1 MSSIQVNHAAVVNL
15 ANQMDELSHRAQ
27 DVLARYEDA
36 VQHAQ
41 SGQILNGAAGSTN
54 LVTGAEV
61 KDAQMKIQTRFQSVN
76 DMLRSGASTYTN
88 ADEDNAHQVAS
99 VAGSLKFT

>member
-1 MSSIQVNHAAVVNL
+1 MASTTVNHAAVVAL

-41 SGQILNGAAGSTN
+41 SAQIFNGVAGSTN
-54 LVTGAEV
+54 VVTGADIKE
-61 KDAQMKIQTRFQSVN
+61 AQMKIQMRFQNVN
-76 DMLRSGASTYTN
+76 DLLRSGASTYTST
-88 ADEDNAHQVAS
+88 DEDNAHAVAS
-99 VAGSLKFT
+99 VASGLRFT